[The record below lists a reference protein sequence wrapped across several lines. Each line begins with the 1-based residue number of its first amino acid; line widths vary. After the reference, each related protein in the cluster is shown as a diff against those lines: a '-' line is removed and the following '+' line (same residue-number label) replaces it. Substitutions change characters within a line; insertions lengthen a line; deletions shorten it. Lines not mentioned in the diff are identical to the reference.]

1 MELILVRHA
10 EPVPGKVSS
19 GSSADPSLSERG
31 ARQAA
36 DVAKWLA
43 RGALQ
48 RVISSPALRS
58 RSTAM
63 PCAERAGLEI
73 DVDDRLRDASAGGA
87 EYVPLEVDK
96 ARNPAAYRARVAD
109 YLESPRLADLSGRVN
124 EALDEWCAK
133 CHGQRIAVFC
143 HGSVINVFASRI
155 LGLAPSAFLEAGYA
169 SGHRFMISRTGVRS
183 VLSLNETAFLT
194 SE

>member
-10 EPVPGKVSS
+10 EPVPGKESS
-19 GSSADPSLSERG
+19 GSSVDPSLSERG

-36 DVAKWLA
+36 DVAQWLA

-58 RSTAM
+58 RATAL
-63 PCAERAGLEI
+63 PCAQHAGLEI
-73 DVDDRLRDASAGGA
+73 DVDDRLRDANAGRA
-87 EYVPLEVDK
+87 EYVPLEADK
-96 ARNPAAYRARVAD
+96 ARDPAAYRARVKG
-109 YLESPRLADLSGRVN
+109 YLDSPKLADISGRVN
-124 EALDEWCAK
+124 EALDEWCAQ
-133 CHGQRIAVFC
+133 CQGQRIAVFC
-143 HGSVINVFASRI
+143 HGSVINVFASRV
-155 LGLAPSAFLEAGYA
+155 LGLAPSAFLAAGYA
-169 SGHRFMISRTGVRS
+169 SGHRFMISSTGVRS